1 MNYKKMQIDK
11 NSYLKFSKR
20 IQLNYLISDYYMD
33 LFEKSKKNGFQDDSY
48 LKKAEQIKNC
58 CTMWDINYYR
68 FQSVKDITRVNLCKN
83 KFCMNCQSAIAQK
96 RYKKFKP
103 MLNDLSKFYDIYH
116 VVLTIPNPEGA
127 NLKTSLNSMYKSYSY
142 LNRYLLGK
150 AKVKGINFI
159 DMFGYVGGI
168 RSLEITYNQDTKT
181 YHPHLHC
188 LFILKK
194 GLVFDKTII
203 NDFSYNCKTD
213 TVKKFSSQEILFQKI
228 WYLLNNKIR
237 VNQKNINSLDLGYS
251 VIINE
256 IQDEDYG
263 EVFKYALKNNFK
275 NGVFLT
281 PESFEL
287 FEDVLHR
294 RRIIQGYGLL
304 LDYEFD
310 NLELSDE
317 DINLYYLNVVA
328 ELTEI
333 EKPSKIY
340 EPLNT
345 MLFNIQTDN
354 NITYISRQSIKDY
367 IIEQRILENKD
378 KNKK

>member
-20 IQLNYLISDYYMD
+20 IQFNYLISDYYMT
-33 LFEKSKKNGFQDDSY
+33 LYEKSIDSGFKDDSY

-58 CTMWDINYYR
+58 CTLWDINYYR
-68 FQSVKDITRVNLCKN
+68 MQGVKDITRVNLCKN

-103 MLNDLSKFYDIYH
+103 MLNELSKEYDIYH
-116 VVLTIPNPEGA
+116 VVFTVPNCTGA
-127 NLKTSLNSMYKSYSY
+127 LLKKTLNDMYKSYSY

-168 RSLEITYNQDTKT
+168 RSLEITYNQGKDT

-194 GLVFDKTII
+194 GLFFDKTII
-203 NDFSYNCKTD
+203 NEFSYNYKTNIL
-213 TVKKFSSQEILFQKI
+213 KKFSQQEILFQKI
-228 WYLLNNKIR
+228 WCLLNTQTKVNK
-237 VNQKNINSLDLGYS
+237 KNIDTLELGYS
-251 VIINE
+251 VIINSIE
-256 IQDEDYG
+256 DEDYG

-275 NGVFLT
+275 DGVFLT
-281 PESFEL
+281 PEVLEL

-304 LDYEFD
+304 LCYEFD
-310 NLELSDE
+310 NLELSTEEIDK
-317 DINLYYLNVVA
+317 YYLETIA
-328 ELTEI
+328 ELSVL
-333 EKPSKIY
+333 EKPSKFY

-345 MLFNIQTDN
+345 MLFNMTTDN

-367 IIEQRILENKD
+367 IIEQKTLENQD
-378 KNKK
+378 KKT